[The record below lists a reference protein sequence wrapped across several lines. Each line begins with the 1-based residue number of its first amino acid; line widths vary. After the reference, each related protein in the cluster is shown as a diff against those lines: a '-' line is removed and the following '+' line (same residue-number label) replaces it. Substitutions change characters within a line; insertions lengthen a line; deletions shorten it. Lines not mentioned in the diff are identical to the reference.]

1 MCCGAPSSFMWLG
14 FSKSCS
20 ASPQVSCCAVAT
32 ALVVASLLY
41 TSFKLQP
48 VTQHLTLSPHVSYFS
63 LRARSAHPVWMMPI
77 NWRSAEQQATC
88 AHVIGYVAAWPVHAG
103 MLWGPQPWEPHSFW
117 EPQSSENSLCTCI
130 CMCMHVYVRVYRL
143 NRRKTSPAT
152 RIIPRSRGRRW
163 PMKTHPRDPCKRT
176 CLALVVHLGAFKSQL
191 VATIAHIYIYIC
203 M

>member
-1 MCCGAPSSFMWLG
+1 MMCCGAPSSFMWLG

-77 NWRSAEQQATC
+77 NWRSAEQQATVPMWLAICGSMAC
-88 AHVIGYVAAWPVHAG
+88 ACWNAMRPPALGTPFILGTPVKRKLFH
-103 MLWGPQPWEPHSFW
+103 
-117 EPQSSENSLCTCI
+117 CTCMWCFCLVPI
-130 CMCMHVYVRVYRL
+130 CTPHVRRL
-143 NRRKTSPAT
+143 SDNRTRRMGTSLILT
-152 RIIPRSRGRRW
+152 
-163 PMKTHPRDPCKRT
+163 T
-176 CLALVVHLGAFKSQL
+176 
-191 VATIAHIYIYIC
+191 
-203 M
+203 

>member
-88 AHVIGYVAAWPVHAG
+88 AHVIGYMWQHG
-103 MLWGPQPWEPHSFW
+103 LCMLECYEAPSLGNPIHFGNPSQAKTLSLYMHVMFLSSTHLHPTCPTSFW
-117 EPQSSENSLCTCI
+117 QSDTKDGNFF
-130 CMCMHVYVRVYRL
+130 
-143 NRRKTSPAT
+143 N
-152 RIIPRSRGRRW
+152 
-163 PMKTHPRDPCKRT
+163 
-176 CLALVVHLGAFKSQL
+176 FNN
-191 VATIAHIYIYIC
+191 VATAKGIHRWSHLRSFTC
-203 M
+203 